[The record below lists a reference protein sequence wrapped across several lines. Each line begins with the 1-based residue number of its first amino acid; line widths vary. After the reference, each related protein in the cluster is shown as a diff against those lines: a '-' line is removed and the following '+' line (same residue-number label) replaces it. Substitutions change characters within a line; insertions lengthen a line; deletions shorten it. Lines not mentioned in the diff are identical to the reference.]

1 MKHYKEFT
9 FGWLIFVFVIP
20 IHLLFTY
27 WYLTSIGGSPMDR
40 NNYVITT
47 SVFVLVCLLFYGM
60 TTRIGA
66 DTIEVSFGIGL
77 IRKRIQLQRI
87 KSVDTVK
94 SPWYYGWGI
103 RIIPHGMLYNIT
115 GTDGVELTFKDTSRI
130 VRIGSR
136 DAATLKN
143 EIEKRLA

>member
-1 MKHYKEFT
+1 MKHHKEFT

-20 IHLLFTY
+20 VHLLFTY
-27 WYLTSIGGSPMDR
+27 WYLTSTGGRPMNT

-47 SVFVLVCLLFYGM
+47 SVLVLIYLLFYGM

-77 IRKRIQLQRI
+77 IRKRIQIQRI

-115 GTDGVELTFKDTSRI
+115 GTDGVELTFKDTNRI

-143 EIEKRLA
+143 EIEKRLR

>member
-1 MKHYKEFT
+1 
-9 FGWLIFVFVIP
+9 
-20 IHLLFTY
+20 
-27 WYLTSIGGSPMDR
+27 MDR